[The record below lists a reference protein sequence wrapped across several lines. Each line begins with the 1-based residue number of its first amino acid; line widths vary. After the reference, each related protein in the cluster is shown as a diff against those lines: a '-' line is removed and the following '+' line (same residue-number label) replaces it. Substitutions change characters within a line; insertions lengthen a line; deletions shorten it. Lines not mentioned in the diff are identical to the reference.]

1 MTSVHYEL
9 WPSIQ
14 PSSNGEYKSCY
25 ISLMAWQNWIGVGRV
40 RMNAAALSVFLILI
54 ESAFPNAPYGSDD
67 TYIMHF

>member
-1 MTSVHYEL
+1 
-9 WPSIQ
+9 
-14 PSSNGEYKSCY
+14 
-25 ISLMAWQNWIGVGRV
+25 MAWQNWIGVGRV